1 MENSG
6 RLYESLGLQSFKTIT
21 DIQSKLNIFEELRL
35 VKTFLINLGVLRM
48 LWILILVLE
57 GKVIKKYMLKDFA
70 CTFSYICV
78 FCRHEVFPF
87 SLF

>member
-57 GKVIKKYMLKDFA
+57 GKVSKKVHAKR
-70 CTFSYICV
+70 
-78 FCRHEVFPF
+78 FCMYFQLYLCF
-87 SLF
+87 L